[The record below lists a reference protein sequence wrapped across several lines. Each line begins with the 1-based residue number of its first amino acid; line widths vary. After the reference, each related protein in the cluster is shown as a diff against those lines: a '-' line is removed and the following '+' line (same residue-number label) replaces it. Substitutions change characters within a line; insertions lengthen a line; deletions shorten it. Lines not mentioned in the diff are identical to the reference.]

1 MPLTRKLRFGMV
13 GGGPGAFIGAVH
25 RRAATLDGLAELVA
39 GAFSSDPDKSRAQG
53 RELHLDPRRVYDGY
67 EAMAEREAALPES
80 ERIDFVSIVTP
91 NHVHFRAARAF
102 IERGIDVICDKP
114 MTTTLEDAES
124 LCRLVQKHGV
134 VFALTHN
141 YSGYPLVK
149 QARALVSAGKLGA
162 VRKVVAEY
170 SQGWLSTRLEATGQK
185 QADWRTD
192 PARAGAGAI
201 GDIGSHA
208 EHLARY
214 VTGLE
219 IDRLYADVSTFVE
232 GRRIDDDANLL
243 VHYRGGAKGVLFCSQ
258 ISVGEENRLSLR
270 VYGTDA
276 SLEWQQQEPNILLV
290 RHGDGP
296 MEVYKPG
303 HPFLSPAAKH
313 ATRLPSG
320 HPEAFFEAFANVYAN
335 AMRTI
340 AARLSGEPPD
350 PLDLDFPTVDDGLAG
365 VRFILSTLESG
376 RRGGWVEVHPDRG
389 ERISAQ
395 APASS
400 TARDE
405 TESRTSNFRS

>member
-1 MPLTRKLRFGMV
+1 MPLSRKLRFGMV
-13 GGGPGAFIGAVH
+13 GGGPGAFIGGVH

-39 GAFSSDPDKSRAQG
+39 GAFSSDAAKSRAQG
-53 RELHLDPRRVYDGY
+53 RELHLRPERVYEGY
-67 EAMAEREAALPES
+67 EAMAEREAALPEGD
-80 ERIDFVSIVTP
+80 RIDFVSIVTP
-91 NHVHFRAARAF
+91 NHLHYRVAKAF
-102 IERGIDVICDKP
+102 IERGIHVICDKP
-114 MTTTLEDAES
+114 MTTTLEDAEA
-124 LCRLVQKHGV
+124 LGRLVRERTV

-149 QARALVSAGKLGA
+149 QARALVQTGRIGT

-170 SQGWLSTRLEATGQK
+170 SQGWLSTLVEATGQK

-219 IDRLYADVSTFVE
+219 IERLSADVSTFVE
-232 GRRIDDDANLL
+232 GRRIDDDANMLIQFQ
-243 VHYRGGAKGVLFCSQ
+243 GGAKGILFCSQ

-270 VYGTDA
+270 VYGTEGA
-276 SLEWQQQEPNILLV
+276 LEWKQEEPNVLV
-290 RHGDGP
+290 VRRANGP
-296 MEVYKPG
+296 TEVYKPG
-303 HPFLSPAAKH
+303 HPFLAPAAQH

-335 AMRTI
+335 AMRTMS
-340 AARLSGEPPD
+340 ARLAGEQPA

-365 VRFILSTLESG
+365 VRFILSAVESG
-376 RRGGWVEVHPDRG
+376 RRGEWITMR
-389 ERISAQ
+389 
-395 APASS
+395 
-400 TARDE
+400 
-405 TESRTSNFRS
+405 

>member
-25 RRAATLDGLAELVA
+25 RRAATLDGLATLAA
-39 GAFSSDPDKSRAQG
+39 GAFSTDGDKSRAQG
-53 RELHLDPRRVYDGY
+53 RELHLDPQRVYDSFG
-67 EAMAEREAALPES
+67 AMAEREAALPAE

-91 NHVHFRAARAF
+91 NHVHYRAARPF
-102 IERGIDVICDKP
+102 IERGIHVICDKP
-114 MTTTLEDAES
+114 MTTTLEDAEA
-124 LCRLVQKHGV
+124 LCQLVRKHDV

-149 QARALVSAGKLGA
+149 QARAMVRAGELGEI
-162 VRKVVAEY
+162 RKIVAEY
-170 SQGWLSTRLEATGQK
+170 SQGWLSTRIEATGQK

-192 PARAGAGAI
+192 PARAGAGAL

-219 IDRLYADVSTFVE
+219 IEQLCADVSTFVE

-243 VHYRGGAKGVLFCSQ
+243 VRYRGGAKGLVFCSQ
-258 ISVGEENRLSLR
+258 VSLGEENRLSLR
-270 VYGTDA
+270 VYGTEA
-276 SLEWQQQEPNILLV
+276 SLEWRQEEPNFLV
-290 RHGDGP
+290 VRRGDRP

-303 HPFLSPAAKH
+303 HAFLSPEAKH

-320 HPEAFFEAFANVYAN
+320 HPEAFLEAFANVYAN

-340 AARLSGEPPD
+340 GARIAGEKPD
-350 PLDLDFPTVDDGLAG
+350 PLDVDFPTVEDGLAG
-365 VRFILSTLESG
+365 VRFILTAVDSG
-376 RRGGWVEVHPDRG
+376 RKAEWR
-389 ERISAQ
+389 SL
-395 APASS
+395 
-400 TARDE
+400 
-405 TESRTSNFRS
+405 SRS

>member
-25 RRAATLDGLAELVA
+25 RRAATLDGLATLVA
-39 GAFSSDPDKSRAQG
+39 GAFSSNRDKSRAQG
-53 RELHLDPRRVYDGY
+53 QELHLDARRVYDSF
-67 EAMAEREAALPES
+67 EAMAEGEASRPEG

-91 NHVHFRAARAF
+91 NHVHFAAARAF
-102 IERGIDVICDKP
+102 IERGIHVICDKP
-114 MTTTLEDAES
+114 MTTTLEDAET
-124 LCRLVQKHGV
+124 LCRLVRKHDV

-149 QARALVSAGKLGA
+149 QARDVVRTGKLGQ

-170 SQGWLSTRLEATGQK
+170 SQGWLSTLVEATGQK

-192 PARAGAGAI
+192 PARAGAGAL

-219 IDRLYADVSTFVE
+219 IEQLCADVSTFVA
-232 GRRIDDDANLL
+232 GRRIDDDANIL
-243 VHYRGGAKGVLFCSQ
+243 VRYRGGAKGVLFCSQ
-258 ISVGEENRLSLR
+258 VSLGEENRLALR

-276 SLEWQQQEPNILLV
+276 SLEWRQEEPNVLLV
-290 RHGDGP
+290 RHADAP
-296 MEVYKPG
+296 TELYKPG
-303 HPFLSPAAKH
+303 HPFLSPAAQH

-320 HPEAFFEAFANVYAN
+320 HPEAFLEAFANIYAN

-340 AARLSGEPPD
+340 AARLAGDEPD

-365 VRFILSTLESG
+365 VRFILGAVASG
-376 RRGGWVEVHPDRG
+376 RHADWLALSKV
-389 ERISAQ
+389 
-395 APASS
+395 
-400 TARDE
+400 
-405 TESRTSNFRS
+405 

>member
-25 RRAATLDGLAELVA
+25 RRAATLDGLATLVA
-39 GAFSSDPDKSRAQG
+39 GAFSTDGDKSRAQG
-53 RELHLDPRRVYDGY
+53 RELHLDPRRVYDSFD
-67 EAMAEREAALPES
+67 AMAEREAALPAE

-91 NHVHFRAARAF
+91 NHVHYRAARAF
-102 IERGIDVICDKP
+102 IERGIHVICDKP
-114 MTTTLEDAES
+114 MTTTLEDAEA
-124 LCRLVQKHGV
+124 LCQLVRKHDV

-149 QARALVSAGKLGA
+149 QARAMVRAGELGEI
-162 VRKVVAEY
+162 RKIVAEY
-170 SQGWLSTRLEATGQK
+170 SQGWLSTRIEATGQK

-192 PARAGAGAI
+192 PARAGAGAL

-219 IDRLYADVSTFVE
+219 MEQLCADVSTFVE

-243 VHYRGGAKGVLFCSQ
+243 VRYRGGAKGLVFCSQ
-258 ISVGEENRLSLR
+258 VSLGEENRLSLR
-270 VYGTDA
+270 VYGTEA
-276 SLEWQQQEPNILLV
+276 SLEWRQEEPNFLV
-290 RHGDGP
+290 VRRGDRP

-303 HPFLSPAAKH
+303 HAFLSPAAKH

-320 HPEAFFEAFANVYAN
+320 HPEAFLEAFANVYAN

-340 AARLSGEPPD
+340 GARIAGEKPD
-350 PLDLDFPTVDDGLAG
+350 PLDLDFPTVEDGLAG
-365 VRFILSTLESG
+365 VRFILTAVDSG
-376 RRGGWVEVHPDRG
+376 RKADWR
-389 ERISAQ
+389 SL
-395 APASS
+395 
-400 TARDE
+400 
-405 TESRTSNFRS
+405 SRS

>member
-1 MPLTRKLRFGMV
+1 MTSLTRKLRFGMV

-25 RRAATLDGLAELVA
+25 RRAATLDGLATLVA
-39 GAFSSDPDKSRAQG
+39 GAFSSDRDKSRAQG
-53 RELHLDPRRVYDGY
+53 RELFLDSRRVYESY
-67 EAMAEREAALPES
+67 ETMAEREAALPAG

-91 NHVHFRAARAF
+91 NHLHFRVAKAF
-102 IERGIDVICDKP
+102 IERGIHVICDKP
-114 MTTTLEDAES
+114 MTTTLEDAEALS
-124 LCRLVQKHGV
+124 RLVREHDV

-149 QARALVSAGKLGA
+149 QARALVRAGELGT

-170 SQGWLSTRLEATGQK
+170 SQGWLSTLVEATGQK

-192 PARAGAGAI
+192 PARAGAGAL

-219 IDRLYADVSTFVE
+219 IERLCADVNTFVE
-232 GRRIDDDANLL
+232 GRRIDDDANIL
-243 VHYRGGAKGVLFCSQ
+243 VQYRGGAKGVLYCSQ

-270 VYGTDA
+270 VYGTEA
-276 SLEWQQQEPNILLV
+276 SLEWQQQEPNELIV
-290 RHGDGP
+290 RRANGP
-296 MEVYKPG
+296 MQVYKPG
-303 HPFLSPAAKH
+303 HEFLAPAAQH

-340 AARLSGEPPD
+340 GARLAGEEPD
-350 PLDLDFPTVDDGLAG
+350 PMDLDFPTVDDGIAG
-365 VRFILSTLESG
+365 VRFIHAALASG
-376 RRGGWVEVHPDRG
+376 RHADWF
-389 ERISAQ
+389 ALN
-395 APASS
+395 AS
-400 TARDE
+400 
-405 TESRTSNFRS
+405 